1 MSNDYTPEVR
11 AFAAELYAYD
21 TMDEG
26 FGYVREQVQEQ
37 YLERALFLTICKPM
51 VAHDA
56 EVAAKALK
64 SVIDKVDLEAIADEW
79 SDGGE
84 DSNRHWA
91 AGNAASTVLNLL
103 YDARN
108 AEIRKAAE
116 Q

>member
-1 MSNDYTPEVR
+1 MTDYTPTTEDVR
-11 AFAAELYAYD
+11 VL
-21 TMDEG
+21 M
-26 FGYVREQVQEQ
+26 REAVGSSD
-37 YLERALFLTICKPM
+37 YFDRWLA
-51 VAHDA
+51 AHDA

-103 YDARN
+103 YDART